1 MTAEPS
7 QLEVLWAMTAHLVP
21 LSLMSIGG
29 GPLLLLADM
38 QRYMVDQQGWLTSE
52 EFIVSYTLGQVA
64 PGPNVLFALL
74 FGWKV
79 AGIPGSLVALLCMVV
94 PTGMVALAAIYVS
107 SSTWARRYARLGS
120 AIRVGLAPLS
130 GGLLMSVGWVLA
142 STVNTD
148 WRGALITALTVLI
161 CVFSKIN
168 PVWLIAVGAGIGL
181 IGWV

>member
-1 MTAEPS
+1 
-7 QLEVLWAMTAHLVP
+7 MTAHLVP

-38 QRYMVDQQGWLTSE
+38 QRYMVDQQGWLTAE
-52 EFIVSYTLGQVA
+52 DFVVSFTLGQVA

-79 AGIPGSLVALLCMVV
+79 AGIPGSLVALICMVV

-107 SSTWARRYARLGS
+107 SSSWARRFTRLGS
-120 AIRVGLAPLS
+120 AIRMGIAPLS

-142 STVNTD
+142 NSVNTD
-148 WRGALITALTVLI
+148 WRGAALTALTVAI
-161 CVFSKIN
+161 CLFSKMN
-168 PVWLIAVGAGIGL
+168 PVWLIAVGAGIGAA
-181 IGWV
+181 GWI